1 MSARCAMQK
10 IRHDRPGC
18 IGCWACVAIA
28 PEHWK
33 MSEDGKSS
41 VINAEKI
48 IENNETK
55 EELKDIKEGEFDVNL
70 DAAQNCPVNVIHII
84 KNGKEII

>member
-1 MSARCAMQK
+1 MN

-33 MSEDGKSS
+33 MDEDGKSS
-41 VINAEKI
+41 VINAERK
-48 IENNETK
+48 IENLEVK
-55 EELKDIKEGEFDVNL
+55 EEITEKEFAGNL
-70 DAAQNCPVNVIHII
+70 DAAENCPVNVIHII